1 MFEFEKQYY
10 VVSTGASFYRH
21 RLVSFS
27 LFYDYRGKMGTFPIC
42 ASYQSGPYSRS
53 AQRPHSWTN
62 QVNSDFLTGGQWL
75 MNVKHTHF

>member
-27 LFYDYRGKMGTFPIC
+27 LFYDYRGKMGIFPIC
-42 ASYQSGPYSRS
+42 ASYQSGP
-53 AQRPHSWTN
+53 
-62 QVNSDFLTGGQWL
+62 
-75 MNVKHTHF
+75 